1 MPASTWTVSWFQSE
15 EDEPANMK
23 EPTYRLEVK
32 SNSILQVYFTESMQW
47 PDSLTLTRE
56 LEPSELF
63 TLTYRLS
70 TTAIENL

>member
-1 MPASTWTVSWFQSE
+1 
-15 EDEPANMK
+15 MK